1 MAADLQGGNA
11 PQMMLR
17 RRMLIIAAVLL
28 VADQITKQVMLDW
41 IFFPPQ
47 RVSVLPFFDLVPV
60 WNPGISFGMFA
71 DGGVATKVILTAFAL
86 VVSGWL
92 VWKGPTFRRYER
104 LGAAF
109 IVGGAIGNAIDRIR
123 FGKVVD
129 FIDVYVQ
136 TWHWPAFNVA
146 DAGITV
152 GAGLWILSLLVDR
165 ESETE

>member
-1 MAADLQGGNA
+1 MEADPANA
-11 PQMMLR
+11 PSRSDIR
-17 RRMLIIAAVLL
+17 RRMALLAGIVL

-41 IFFPPQ
+41 IFFPPM
-47 RVSVLPFFDLVPV
+47 RVSVLPFLDFVPV
-60 WNPGISFGMFA
+60 WNPGISFGMLA
-71 DGGVATKVILTAFAL
+71 GGGVATKVILTMIAL
-86 VVSGWL
+86 VVSAWL
-92 VWKGPTFRRYER
+92 LWKGPSYQRLER
-104 LGAAF
+104 LGAGL

-136 TWHWPAFNVA
+136 TWHWPAFNIA

-152 GAGLWILSLLVDR
+152 GAGLWIFSLLLDR